1 MYMDSNEM
9 IVFSYESRG
18 KKGYDILSKFTKEGE
33 FIEYIANL
41 ADRDKFL
48 KILNEYFDLD

>member
-1 MYMDSNEM
+1 MKGEVHIKDDY
-9 IVFSYESRG
+9 IV
-18 KKGYDILSKFTKEGE
+18 LGE

>member
-1 MYMDSNEM
+1 M